1 MEAELESFWKDKR
14 KVKLEGTWYDLADHI
29 DDKYI
34 PKQGTVVSVTLTD
47 NKVTFMTVEG
57 EQKSRYYPAEDCDRP
72 ETLKEYHDL
81 QAKRST
87 DFYNGKR
94 VKLRGSTSEN
104 S

>member
-1 MEAELESFWKDKR
+1 MKKSCIGCKAISDTGFC
-14 KVKLEGTWYDLADHI
+14 KLGY
-29 DDKYI
+29 
-34 PKQGTVVSVTLTD
+34 D

-72 ETLKEYHDL
+72 ETLKEYHNL